1 MSPTAPTRLDWLFRL
16 LTLLAFVGCITLYF
30 THRPPRIAYVNSTRL
45 LSDFQGMVE
54 ARRTYHRQQ
63 QEWQRNFDTLQVE
76 TARSIQEYRKKRPS
90 LTPAQRVE
98 PETALRVR
106 QKQLG
111 EYQLA
116 IQGQDKEAQEKL
128 TRIVVDSTNAFLKRY
143 GQEHA
148 YDIVLLTSEGDNV
161 AYSKP
166 GLDITIP
173 VLKELNAKYK
183 KHD

>member
-1 MSPTAPTRLDWLFRL
+1 M
-16 LTLLAFVGCITLYF
+16 TLLALVGCITLYL

-63 QEWQRNFDTLQVE
+63 QEWQRNFDTLQAE

-90 LTPAQRVE
+90 LTSAQRVE
-98 PETALRVR
+98 SETALRVR

-116 IQGQDKEAQEKL
+116 IQGQDREAQEKL
-128 TRIVVDSTNAFLKRY
+128 TRTVVDSTNAFLKQY
-143 GQEHA
+143 GQQHN
-148 YDIVLLTSEGDNV
+148 YDLIFLTAEGDNI
-161 AYSKP
+161 AYSKN
-166 GLDITIP
+166 GFDITVP
-173 VLKELNAKYK
+173 VLVELNAQQSTNK
-183 KHD
+183 